1 MSTSDST
8 PYDQQRLDRRIAD
21 AQLVAD
27 SVIEGRLSQHYANR
41 FKEKFPTNIEHSLRM
56 CQEQLQTGLKNR
68 TLSTEE
74 IAELSASVY
83 YLHEVYKHL

>member
-1 MSTSDST
+1 MTTSDR
-8 PYDQQRLDRRIAD
+8 DQQRLERRIQE

-27 SVIEGRLSQHYANR
+27 SVIDGKLLAHYS
-41 FKEKFPTNIEHSLRM
+41 EKFRLHYPKNIEHSLRM

-68 TLSTEE
+68 TLSTLE

-83 YLHEVYKHL
+83 YLNEVYRQL

>member
-1 MSTSDST
+1 MTTSDF
-8 PYDQQRLDRRIAD
+8 DQQRLERRLAD

-27 SVIEGRLSQHYANR
+27 SVIEGKLTQHYANR

-56 CQEQLQTGLKNR
+56 CQEQLQTGLKTR

-74 IAELSASVY
+74 IAELSAAVY
-83 YLHEVYKHL
+83 YLHEVYKKL